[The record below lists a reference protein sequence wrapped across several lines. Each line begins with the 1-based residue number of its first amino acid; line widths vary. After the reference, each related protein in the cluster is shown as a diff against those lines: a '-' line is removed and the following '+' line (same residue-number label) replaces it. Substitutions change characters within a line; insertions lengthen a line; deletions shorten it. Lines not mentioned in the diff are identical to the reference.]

1 MSVDLFIIGTSGLA
15 REVAQLARKIDPKSN
30 IWPNIHYVTNNPKV
44 LNQEL
49 LFGKIDTLD
58 DELWSKSSP
67 SDVVVGIGYPDIRER
82 VARSLRPN
90 HYLSFPNLIHPGVD
104 IDREL
109 VNIGVGN
116 IITQGVVMT
125 CNIEL
130 GDFNLVNWNV
140 SIGHDAS
147 IGSWN
152 VINPGSRVSG
162 CVSIANTCLVGTG
175 ACILEGVKLKDR
187 TTLGAGAVLTKSTQE
202 AGQILVGVP
211 ANPMLKVE

>member
-1 MSVDLFIIGTSGLA
+1 MSADLFIVGTSGLA
-15 REVAQLARKIDPKSN
+15 REVAQLARKIDPN
-30 IWPNIHYVTNNPKV
+30 GNRWPNIHYVTDNPKI

-49 LFGKIDTLD
+49 LFGRIDTLD
-58 DELWSKSSP
+58 DELWSKRSP
-67 SDVVVGIGYPDIRER
+67 SDVVIGIGYPDIRER
-82 VARSLRPN
+82 VARSLQSN
-90 HYLSFPNLIHPGVD
+90 HYLSFPNLIHPSVD

-125 CNIEL
+125 CNIEV

-187 TTLGAGAVLTKSTQE
+187 TTLGAGAVLKKSTQE
-202 AGQILVGVP
+202 AGLTLVGVP
-211 ANPMLKVE
+211 AKPIL